1 MAVNIGPK
9 IGVDGEAEYR
19 RQINQIIQ
27 QSKTLE
33 SQMKLVAS
41 SFTSAT
47 SAEEKSAK
55 TSAVLTKQIEVQ
67 RARVKLL
74 AEQTGKAAAK
84 YGEADIRTQKYQEQL
99 NKATASLNKM
109 QNELRDTSRGVEELS
124 NSEEKGSKKTKDF
137 AGSIKD
143 VFSSAANKG
152 AGGALTFGKAIM
164 AHIIAEGVIAGVKA
178 LAAAMKK
185 LVEVTIDLGKQSV
198 QAFAEYEQLV
208 GGVDTLF
215 KSSSMQ
221 VQQYANDAY
230 KSAGLSANEYMET
243 VTSFSASLIQSLGGD
258 TEEAAKLANMAIID
272 MSDNANKMG
281 TDMTSIQNAY
291 QGFAK
296 QNYTML
302 DNLKLGY
309 GGTAR
314 EMARLVNESGVLGDA
329 LIDLEDTT
337 GLGAA
342 LQDVGYAKIVEAIH
356 AVQVEMDITGTT
368 AKEAASTIQGSSNAM
383 KSAWRNLL
391 TGMSADNLSLDKLVK
406 NAVDSIKTY
415 ADNLLPRIQ
424 IMAPRLAEGM
434 TQLINGL
441 IPYISPAIESLLPA
455 VMQGIGG
462 LISGIVGALPA
473 VAQALSAVVPMLV
486 DQIIVLLPQIISA
499 GLEIVTA
506 LAAGI
511 GDNLPV
517 IIPAVVDAVFEI
529 ASNLVANID
538 KVILAA
544 GKIIAGLAQGLIEAI
559 PHLVY
564 RIPEIIAAIAAGL
577 MKGMARIVE
586 AGANLLQGIWKGI
599 LSAKDWLVEKIKG
612 LAGDIVGW
620 FKGFLGIHSPSK
632 VFADEVGKFI
642 PPGITLGVEQAM
654 PRAMRAMGD
663 ELAALTDI
671 PLPGAG
677 STTTTNMGGVV
688 LNVYGAEGQDVNAL
702 ADAVMYRLQSAVD
715 RREAVFA

>member
-19 RQINQIIQ
+19 RQISQIIQ

-67 RARVKLL
+67 RDRVKLL

-99 NKATASLNKM
+99 NKATASLNRM
-109 QNELRDTSRGVEELS
+109 QNELRDTSRGVEDLGEDMNVGKSKALS
-124 NSEEKGSKKTKDF
+124 FGDMLKANV
-137 AGSIKD
+137 A
-143 VFSSAANKG
+143 SAAIV
-152 AGGALTFGKAIM
+152 AGIKAVASAIKEAASAL
-164 AHIIAEGVIAGVKA
+164 V
-178 LAAAMKK
+178 
-185 LVEVTIDLGKQSV
+185 DLGKQSIMG
-198 QAFAEYEQLV
+198 FAEQEQLI

-215 KSSSMQ
+215 KESSAQ
-221 VQQYANDAY
+221 VQQYANEAY
-230 KSAGLSANEYMET
+230 KTAGLSANQYMET
-243 VTSFSASLIQSLGGD
+243 VTSFSASLLQSMGGD
-258 TEEAAKLANMAIID
+258 TAAAAQKADQAITD

-309 GGTAR
+309 GGTKQ
-314 EMARLVNESGVLGDA
+314 EMERLLADAEKFSGIKYD
-329 LIDLEDTT
+329 ISS
-337 GLGAA
+337 
-342 LQDVGYAKIVEAIH
+342 YADIVDAIH
-356 AVQVEMDITGTT
+356 VVQTEMDITGTT
-368 AKEAASTIQGSSNAM
+368 AKEAATTIQGSANAM
-383 KSAWRNLL
+383 KSAWSNLL
-391 TGMSADNLSLDKLVK
+391 TGMSNENLNLDELVQNVIDSVNTFADNLIPRLQIMLPRFAEGLNKLV
-406 NAVDSIKTY
+406 T
-415 ADNLLPRIQ
+415 
-424 IMAPRLAEGM
+424 
-434 TQLINGL
+434 GL
-441 IPYISPAIESLLPA
+441 IPYVGPALELLLPSL
-455 VMQGIGG
+455 VQGIGG
-462 LISGIVGALPA
+462 LVSGIVQALPA
-473 VAQALSAVVPMLV
+473 AVEAITAVIPMLV
-486 DQIIVLLPQIISA
+486 EQLTILLPQIISA
-499 GLEIVTA
+499 GVEIIAA
-506 LAAGI
+506 LASGI
-511 GDNLPV
+511 GENLPTL
-517 IIPAVVDAVFEI
+517 IPAVVDAIITITEG
-529 ASNLVANID
+529 LLDHID
-538 KVILAA
+538 LLIIAA
-544 GKIIAGLAQGLIEAI
+544 GQLIVGLAKGLIAAI
-559 PHLVY
+559 PRLIE
-564 RIPEIIAAIAAGL
+564 RLPEIISAIVNGL
-577 MKGMARIVE
+577 
-586 AGANLLQGIWKGI
+586 L
-599 LSAKDWLVEKIKG
+599 KG
-612 LAGDIVGW
+612 LAAIGEVGLELVKGLFNGISNAAKWLYEKVKGWASSVVGW
-620 FKGFLGIHSPSK
+620 IKDFFGIHSPSK

-702 ADAVMYRLQSAVD
+702 ADAVMYRLQSAVE